1 MDRRRGPEIRLEVLM
16 TAQVYSDAPA
26 AAPSTQKLSLFALT
40 MMVVGGMVGAGI
52 FSLPRTFAGATGPIG
67 AVIAWLIA
75 GTGMYMLARVFQ
87 SLAAR
92 KPDLDAGVFAYA
104 KAGFGDYPGFL
115 SAFGYWIGSC
125 IGNVSYWVLIKST
138 LGAFF
143 PIFGEGNTVVAIVV
157 ASIGIWLF
165 HFMILRG
172 TQQAAF
178 INSIVT
184 VAKIVP
190 ILVFILI
197 LFVAFRLDLF
207 NFNLYGGDLSGSVFE
222 QVRATM
228 LVTVFVFL
236 GIEGASVYSRFARER
251 ADVGRATIFG
261 FIIVTSLMVLV
272 TLLPYA
278 VLQRAEIAGMRQ
290 PSMAQVL
297 EAVVGQW
304 GAVFVSL
311 GLLVSVLGAYLAWSL
326 ICAEV
331 LFVAAKTRDMPLL
344 FARENANRVPSAA
357 LWATNIV
364 VQVIVITTYWS
375 RDAFALMLNLTSA
388 MNLIPFLLVAA
399 YGLQLANRGETYE
412 ARPGER
418 RRDLIIATLA
428 TIYTAFLLY
437 AGGAKFILLAAVLY
451 APGTLL
457 YLWARREQGKP
468 VFTGVWDWLI
478 FIVAVI
484 GAVVGL
490 YALATGAITI

>member
-1 MDRRRGPEIRLEVLM
+1 M
-16 TAQVYSDAPA
+16 TTQAYGETAA
-26 AAPSTQKLSLFALT
+26 AAPATQKLSLFALT
-40 MMVVGGMVGAGI
+40 TMVVGGMVGAGI

-67 AVIAWLIA
+67 AAIAWLIA

-143 PIFGEGNTVVAIVV
+143 PVFGDGNTVVAIGV
-157 ASIGIWLF
+157 ASVGIWLF

-184 VAKIVP
+184 VAKVVP
-190 ILVFILI
+190 ILIFILI

-207 NFNLYGGDLSGSVFE
+207 DANLYGGDLTGSVFE

-251 ADVGRATIFG
+251 ADVGRATIMG
-261 FIIVTSLMVLV
+261 FVIVTSLMVLV
-272 TLLPYA
+272 TVLPYA
-278 VLQRAEIAGMRQ
+278 VLKRAEIAGMGQ
-290 PSMAQVL
+290 PSMAPVL
-297 EAVVGQW
+297 EAVVGHW
-304 GAVFVSL
+304 GAVFISIGV
-311 GLLVSVLGAYLAWSL
+311 LVSVLGAYLAWSL

-331 LFVAAKTRDMPLL
+331 LFVAAKTKDMPAT
-344 FARENANRVPSAA
+344 FARENANKVPSAA

-399 YGLQLANRGETYE
+399 YGLQLARRGETYDM
-412 ARPGER
+412 RPRER
-418 RRDLIIATLA
+418 RRDLIIAGVA
-428 TIYTAFLLY
+428 TVYTMFLLY
-437 AGGAKFILLAAVLY
+437 AGGPKFILLAAVLY
-451 APGTLL
+451 APGTAL
-457 YLWARREQGKP
+457 YFWARHEQGKA
-468 VFTGVWDWLI
+468 VFTGISDWVI
-478 FIVAVI
+478 FGLAVVGAVI
-484 GAVVGL
+484 GI

>member
-1 MDRRRGPEIRLEVLM
+1 M
-16 TAQVYSDAPA
+16 TTQTYGGETAA
-26 AAPSTQKLSLFALT
+26 AAPSTQKLTLFALT

-52 FSLPRTFAGATGPIG
+52 FSLPRTFAGATGPVG

-87 SLAAR
+87 SLAER

-125 IGNVSYWVLIKST
+125 IGNVSYWILIKST

-143 PIFGEGNTVVAIVV
+143 PVFGDGNTVVAILV
-157 ASIGIWLF
+157 ASVGIWLF

-172 TQQAAF
+172 TQQAAI

-197 LFVAFRLDLF
+197 LFVFFRLDLF
-207 NFNLYGGDLSGSVFE
+207 NANLYGGDLTGSIFE

-297 EAVVGQW
+297 EAVVGHW

-331 LFVAAKTRDMPLL
+331 LFVAARTKDMPSL
-344 FARENANRVPSAA
+344 FSRENANKVPSAA

-364 VQVIVITTYWS
+364 VQIIVITTYWS

-399 YGLQLANRGETYE
+399 YGLGLARRGETYE
-412 ARPGER
+412 VRPNDR
-418 RRDLIIATLA
+418 RRDLIIAAIA
-428 TIYTAFLLY
+428 TVYTAFLLW
-437 AGGAKFILLAAVLY
+437 AGGLKFILLGAVLY
-451 APGTLL
+451 APGTAL
-457 YLWARREQGKP
+457 YCWARREQGKP
-468 VFTGVWDWLI
+468 VFTGLWDWVI
-478 FIVAVI
+478 FIAAVVGAVI
-484 GAVVGL
+484 GV
-490 YALATGAITI
+490 YAMVTGYITI